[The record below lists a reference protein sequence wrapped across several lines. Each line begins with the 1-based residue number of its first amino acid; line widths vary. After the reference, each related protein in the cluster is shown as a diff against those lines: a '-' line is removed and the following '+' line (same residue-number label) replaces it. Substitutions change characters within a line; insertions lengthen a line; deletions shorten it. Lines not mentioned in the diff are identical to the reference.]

1 MFLQFVWYPP
11 AEQPSP
17 SPVAANNNLAI
28 DKSVKW
34 SSRQTD
40 PIK

>member
-1 MFLQFVWYPP
+1 MP

-17 SPVAANNNLAI
+17 NADEAYRNLAI
-28 DKSVKW
+28 DKSIKW

-40 PIK
+40 SDKTEINK